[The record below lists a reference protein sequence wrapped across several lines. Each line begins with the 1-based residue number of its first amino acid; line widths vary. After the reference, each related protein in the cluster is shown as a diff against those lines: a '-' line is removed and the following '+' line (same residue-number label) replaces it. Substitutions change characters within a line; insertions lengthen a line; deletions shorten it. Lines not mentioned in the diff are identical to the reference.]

1 MSRACTCRSGARQ
14 TQKSAMKVYLVG
26 GAVRDALLG
35 LQPGDKD
42 WVVVGETPES
52 MTASGFKPVGS
63 DFPVFLHPQTGEE
76 YALARTERKTAPG
89 YKGFVFHA
97 DSEVTLE
104 QDLARRDFTVNA
116 IARDEHGVLIDPFN
130 GRRDIDA
137 RLLRHVSPA
146 FGEDPVRILRA
157 ARFMARFASL
167 GFSIAPETL
176 ALMKSMVA
184 AGEVDHLVPE
194 RVWQEIQSALQSK
207 TPSAFLQTL
216 RACGALKILLPEVDT
231 LYGVPQRV
239 EFHPEI
245 DAGIHTEM
253 VCDMAARLA
262 PGDSLIGF
270 AALLHDLG
278 KALTDPLQ
286 WPKHIAHE
294 NLGIQAVEAVCER
307 WKVPTDYRQLAVH
320 ACREHL
326 NIHRLQELRPE
337 TVHDLIA
344 RIDAFRRPER
354 IRQLAL
360 VCEADKRGR
369 LGLQETDYPNGRLLQ
384 RYFDAVMA
392 VKADSLDASLKGP
405 AIGEALRK
413 ARIAAIA
420 EIKQR

>member
-1 MSRACTCRSGARQ
+1 
-14 TQKSAMKVYLVG
+14 MKVYLVG

-52 MTASGFKPVGS
+52 LCAAGFKPVGL
-63 DFPVFLHPQTGEE
+63 DFPVFLHPDSNEE

-116 IARDEHGVLIDPFN
+116 IARDGHGALIDPFN
-130 GRRDIDA
+130 GKRDIEA

-176 ALMKSMVA
+176 TLMKSMVA

-207 TPSAFLQTL
+207 TPSAFLQTM
-216 RACGALKILLPEVDT
+216 RACGALKILLPEVDA

-253 VCDMAARLA
+253 VCDMAVRLA
-262 PGDSLIGF
+262 PGDALIGF

-307 WKVPTDYRQLAVH
+307 WKVPNDYRQLAVH

-337 TVHDLIA
+337 TIHDLIA

-369 LGLQETDYPNGRLLQ
+369 LGLQETVYPNGRLLQ

-405 AIGEALRK
+405 AIGEALRT

-420 EIKQR
+420 EIKDNVSP

>member
-1 MSRACTCRSGARQ
+1 
-14 TQKSAMKVYLVG
+14 MKAYQVG
-26 GAVRDALLG
+26 GVVRDALLG
-35 LQPGDKD
+35 LKPGDTD
-42 WVVVGETPES
+42 WVVVGETPAS
-52 MTASGFKPVGS
+52 MCAAGFKPVGS
-63 DFPVFLHPQTGEE
+63 DFPVFLHPGNGEE

-97 DSEVTLE
+97 DSQVTLE
-104 QDLARRDFTVNA
+104 QDLARRDFTINA
-116 IARDEHGVLIDPFN
+116 IARDENGTLTDPFN
-130 GRRDIDA
+130 GQHDIEH
-137 RLLRHVSPA
+137 RVLRHVSPA
-146 FGEDPVRILRA
+146 FAEDPVRILRA
-157 ARFMARFASL
+157 ARFMARFAVL
-167 GFSIAPETL
+167 GFRLAPETL
-176 ALMKSMVA
+176 TLMKSMVA

-194 RVWQEIQSALQSK
+194 RVWQEIQSALQCT

-216 RACGALKILLPEVDT
+216 RACGALKILLPEVDA

-239 EFHPEI
+239 EYHPEI
-245 DAGIHTEM
+245 DAGVHTEM

-262 PGDSLIGF
+262 PGDALIGF

-294 NLGIQAVEAVCER
+294 HLGVQAVDDVCGR
-307 WKVPTDYRQLAVH
+307 WKVPNDYRQLAVH

-337 TVHDLIA
+337 TIHDLIA

-384 RYFDAVMA
+384 SYFDAVMA

-420 EIKQR
+420 RISNT

>member
-1 MSRACTCRSGARQ
+1 
-14 TQKSAMKVYLVG
+14 MKAYQVG
-26 GAVRDALLG
+26 GVVRDALLG
-35 LQPGDKD
+35 LKPGDTD
-42 WVVVGETPES
+42 WVVVGETPAS
-52 MTASGFKPVGS
+52 MCAAGFKPVGS
-63 DFPVFLHPQTGEE
+63 DFPVFLHPGNGEE

-97 DSEVTLE
+97 DSQVTLE
-104 QDLARRDFTVNA
+104 QDLARRDFTINA
-116 IARDEHGVLIDPFN
+116 IARDENGTLTDPFN
-130 GRRDIDA
+130 GQHDIEH
-137 RLLRHVSPA
+137 RVLRHVSPA
-146 FGEDPVRILRA
+146 FAEDPVRILRA
-157 ARFMARFASL
+157 ARFMARFAVL
-167 GFSIAPETL
+167 GFRLAPETL
-176 ALMKSMVA
+176 TLMKSMVA

-194 RVWQEIQSALQSK
+194 RVWQEIQSALQCT

-216 RACGALKILLPEVDT
+216 RACGALKILLPEVDA

-239 EFHPEI
+239 EYHPEI
-245 DAGIHTEM
+245 DAGVHTEM

-262 PGDSLIGF
+262 PGDALIGF

-294 NLGIQAVEAVCER
+294 HLGVQAVDDVCGR
-307 WKVPTDYRQLAVH
+307 WKVPNDYRQLAVH

-337 TVHDLIA
+337 TIHDLIA

-384 RYFDAVMA
+384 SYFDAVMA

-420 EIKQR
+420 RISNA

>member
-1 MSRACTCRSGARQ
+1 
-14 TQKSAMKVYLVG
+14 MKAYQVG
-26 GAVRDALLG
+26 GVVRDALLG
-35 LQPGDKD
+35 LKPGDTD
-42 WVVVGETPES
+42 WVVVGETPAS
-52 MTASGFKPVGS
+52 MCAAGFKPVGS
-63 DFPVFLHPQTGEE
+63 DFPVFLHPGNGEE

-97 DSEVTLE
+97 DSQVTLE
-104 QDLARRDFTVNA
+104 QDLARRDFTINA
-116 IARDEHGVLIDPFN
+116 IARDENGTLTDPFN
-130 GRRDIDA
+130 GQHDIEH
-137 RLLRHVSPA
+137 RVLRHVSPA
-146 FGEDPVRILRA
+146 FAEDPVRILRA
-157 ARFMARFASL
+157 ARFMARFAAL
-167 GFSIAPETL
+167 GFSLAPETL
-176 ALMKSMVA
+176 TLMKSMVA

-194 RVWQEIQSALQSK
+194 RVWQEIQSALQCT

-216 RACGALKILLPEVDT
+216 RACGALKILLPEVDA

-239 EFHPEI
+239 EYHPEI

-262 PGDSLIGF
+262 PGDALIGF

-278 KALTDPLQ
+278 KALTNPLQ

-294 NLGIQAVEAVCER
+294 HLGIQAVDDVCGR

-337 TVHDLIA
+337 TIHDLIA

-384 RYFDAVMA
+384 GYFDAVMA

-413 ARIAAIA
+413 ARMAAIA
-420 EIKQR
+420 RISNT